1 MNHRPGAG
9 RAIPRHLLGLV
20 PAVPALL
27 AVLAVF
33 AVLAAPGASAAD
45 CYAPLAAEE
54 RWACSVELSTGQVI
68 DYCLEATGETGSGVG
83 RTFGMVTTGPYP
95 RVCTC
100 GAQGKGESARYNAA
114 STYLCFDESTDTA
127 EAGKITGRKLTGQ
140 IYNVS
145 INIRGRFSCRPDPA
159 CAVLP

>member
-1 MNHRPGAG
+1 MKHRPGAG
-9 RAIPRHLLGLV
+9 RAFRSHVLDLVLGLV
-20 PAVPALL
+20 LVVTVL
-27 AVLAVF
+27 AVLA
-33 AVLAAPGASAAD
+33 AGNARAAD
-45 CYAPLAAEE
+45 CYAPLAAEDK
-54 RWACSVELSTGQVI
+54 WACSVELSTGQVI
-68 DYCLEATGETGSGVG
+68 DYCLEATGETGSGAE

-100 GAQGKGESARYNAA
+100 GVQGKGESARYNAA
-114 STYLCFDESTDTA
+114 PTYLCFDESTDTA

-145 INIRGRFSCRPDPA
+145 INIRGRFSCKPDPA

>member
-1 MNHRPGAG
+1 VLDLA
-9 RAIPRHLLGLV
+9 LGMVLV
-20 PAVPALL
+20 VTLL
-27 AVLAVF
+27 AVI
-33 AVLAAPGASAAD
+33 AAGNARAAD
-45 CYAPLAAEE
+45 CYAPLAAED

-68 DYCLEATGETGSGVG
+68 DYCLEATGETGSGAE

-100 GAQGKGESARYNAA
+100 GAQGEGAKARYNAA
-114 STYLCFDESTDTA
+114 SSYLCFDESTDTA
-127 EAGKITGRKLTGQ
+127 EFGKIAGRKLTGQ

-145 INIRGRFSCRPDPA
+145 INVRGRFSCKPDPA

>member
-1 MNHRPGAG
+1 MNSRAGAA
-9 RAIPRHLLGLV
+9 RAFPYLVSLLLTALTAPR
-20 PAVPALL
+20 AN
-27 AVLAVF
+27 
-33 AVLAAPGASAAD
+33 AAD
-45 CYAPLAAEE
+45 CFAPLAAEP

-68 DYCLEATGETGSGVG
+68 DYCLEATGETGSGVE

-100 GAQGKGESARYNAA
+100 GAQGKSGSARYNEAP
-114 STYLCFDESTDTA
+114 TYLCFDESTDTA
-127 EAGKITGRKLTGQ
+127 EAGKISGRKLTGQ

-145 INIRGRFSCRPDPA
+145 INIRGRFSCKPDPA